1 MMPRGSVTPRAMN
14 TAAIIQR
21 SAAAVKHITQ
31 KYHHRSAELIRPPRR
46 SNGPWRAARQDA
58 TRRADAAGSIRAMP
72 KSTDFVSPVNPAAAA
87 NPV

>member
-31 KYHHRSAELIRPPRR
+31 KYHHRAAKLIWPPRR
-46 SNGPWRAARQDA
+46 SNGPWRAARHDMGKPDRTPGAVTLNWRVQTPLVERMPRA
-58 TRRADAAGSIRAMP
+58 LSERR
-72 KSTDFVSPVNPAAAA
+72 
-87 NPV
+87 